1 MKNSL
6 RLTLSLLVTTLGA
19 FAGSV
24 SPDLRALNPS
34 TSVRV
39 LIQFNSPPSADTE
52 KAVKGGGATL
62 NTKFKHFLKLGVYTM
77 KAGQVNGIAH
87 NPAVKYI
94 SLDRTVQ
101 KHLDLTAATVGANV
115 AFQSGLTGAGVG
127 VAVLDSGIDAR
138 NADLGKRVVYSE
150 DFVGTGTKDFYGHG
164 THVAG
169 IIGGNGAN
177 SGGQYRGIAPGVN
190 LINLRVLDERGAG
203 AESAVI
209 AAIDRAI
216 ELKATY
222 NIRVLNLSVGRP
234 IYEPYYADPLCQ
246 AVSQAWQAGIV
257 VVVAAGNDIGTG
269 QRSVDYYRGS
279 NENRRHPGPRRRSDR
294 ELQLQGSDR
303 RRSHRKAGSGGAG

>member
-1 MKNSL
+1 
-6 RLTLSLLVTTLGA
+6 
-19 FAGSV
+19 
-24 SPDLRALNPS
+24 
-34 TSVRV
+34 
-39 LIQFNSPPSADTE
+39 
-52 KAVKGGGATL
+52 
-62 NTKFKHFLKLGVYTM
+62 M

-101 KHLDLTAATVGANV
+101 KHLDLTAATVGANL

-127 VAVLDSGIDAR
+127 VAVIDSGIDAT
-138 NADLGKRVVYSE
+138 NADLGGRVVYSE
-150 DFVGTGTKDFYGHG
+150 DFVGTGTKDLYGHG

-177 SGGQYRGIAPGVN
+177 SGGKYRGIAPGVN

-216 ELKATY
+216 DLKATY
-222 NIRVLNLSVGRP
+222 NIRVLNLSLGRP

-246 AVSQAWQAGIV
+246 AVSAAWQAGIV
-257 VVVAAGNDIGTG
+257 VVVAAGNEGRNNSVGNQGYGTIIGAG
-269 QRSVDYYRGS
+269 QRSFGDHRGGD
-279 NENRRHPGPRRRSDR
+279 EDGRHAGPRRRSDR
-294 ELQLQGSDR
+294 QLQLQGSDR
-303 RRSHRKAGSGGAG
+303 RRSHREAGPGGAGQPDHLAARSGKHAGRDVSRESGVSSRPIR